1 MLSAVSS
8 VYAQTLPR
16 MALIPAGAFEMG
28 DHLGFVDPKHGGD
41 ETPIHTVRLDAF
53 HMGICDVTTLQYCEF
68 LNAAL
73 AQRQIEVRKGG
84 VYLAGGSDL
93 LCDTRASSPSSE
105 VGWDGQAFTVL
116 DRKERHPMV
125 CVRWHGAVAY
135 CNWLSAQS
143 KLPLCYDTK
152 TWSCNFNVSGFRLP
166 TEAEWEYAARGGQQK
181 PYFNFPWGDDADPLK
196 ANVPESRNP
205 FRVTQRPSAPPAGY
219 KASSEGPGGQA
230 WRAGTLPLTTPVG
243 FFDGSLRR
251 KADFGWPGEQE
262 TFQTANGANGFGL
275 YDMSGNVWQWCTE
288 WYERGYYAYSPSEN
302 PPGPAEGSPMP
313 DGKGYRCM
321 RGGNWFNGEFGHGRV
336 SNRDPSYY
344 RGPDPVT
351 GLSDADGPWFHIGF
365 RVIRPV
371 SAESRPAA
379 KLTPVQNLPRGGGAS
394 GGRPEREQSASGGRQ
409 GEGQRPVAP
418 VFAALDRNGDGAID
432 AEDMAAAAQS
442 LKKLDKNGDGAISPD
457 EYQPQRPGQGGREGA
472 GMRGN
477 EPARTEAPQQARAAA
492 APARPLPAGSFVLR
506 SPAVTDGGDL
516 PKEFTGDGDSVSPP
530 LEWSG
535 APAGTQ
541 SYSLIMHHTDAKG
554 ENVTYW
560 ILYNMPATV
569 KSLPKNAQG
578 VGTLGVSSRGN
589 HAGYSAPHSKGPG
602 SRTYVF
608 TVYALAAPAPL
619 ALPTTG
625 VTQEALLAAVKD
637 KILASADLSA
647 SYTRYTVAGGEQGKD
662 AAGEVQRPPQQEG
675 ARPDSAAREER
686 AGGQG
691 SGERRAAGGGGGR
704 IAENNKTP
712 ASPNPGQTVGVF
724 LNTAKACPGYTLL
737 APKHNTN
744 VYLMDNAGQ
753 IVHQW
758 KTEYYPGQS
767 VYLKP
772 NGNLLHTCMVRS
784 RSFTGGGE
792 GGRIEE
798 YDWAGRLIWEFSY
811 STDRYQQH
819 HDIAPLPNGNILM
832 LVVEKKTAADCV
844 AAGWPAEMIQDREL
858 YPEAVVEVQP
868 IYPSGGKVVW
878 EWRVWDHM
886 VQEFDKTKANYG
898 DIAAHPELIA
908 MRGGPGGR
916 GPTAFWNHANS
927 INYNAKLDQISISAR
942 GQSEIWF
949 LDHSTTTKEAAGHA
963 GGRHGKGGDLIYR
976 WGNPSAYDR
985 GTERD
990 AQLNQQH
997 DGEWIPEGCPGAGHV
1012 TIFNNGYNRGY
1023 TSIEEIVPPL
1033 DASGRYI
1040 LEAGKPYGPEK
1051 AFWHY
1056 EAKNRTDF
1064 FSSEI
1069 SGAHRLPNGNTLI
1082 CAGVIGNL
1090 FEVTAA
1096 GEKVW
1101 QYVNPVVRGG
1111 ILAQGELPGKD
1122 VRGHLFNAVFK
1133 VHRYAPDYLGLQGRD
1148 LTPKGVIELPV
1159 SQKGKTGMDQADAAP
1174 GERPPE
1180 AGGRSTQRGGGDN
1193 SDRRPTRE
1201 NR

>member
-1 MLSAVSS
+1 MKNRLTFVRIAAVTLSVALAAPLAALTV
-8 VYAQTLPR
+8 PK
-16 MALIPAGAFEMG
+16 MAAIPAGTFEMG
-28 DHLGFVDPKHGGD
+28 DHHGFVDPKHGGD
-41 ETPIHTVRLDAF
+41 ETPLHTVRLDAF
-53 HMGICDVTTLQYCEF
+53 HMGVYDITTAEYAAF
-68 LNAAL
+68 LNDAMKK
-73 AQRQIEVRKGG
+73 RQIEVRQGG
-84 VYLAGGSDL
+84 VYLSGGSDL

-105 VGWDGQAFTVL
+105 VGWDGQTFSVL
-116 DRKERHPMV
+116 DKKERHPMV
-125 CVRWHGAVAY
+125 CVRWHGAAAY

-143 KLPLCYDTK
+143 KRPLCYDAK
-152 TWSCNFNVSGFRLP
+152 TWDCNFNVSGYRLP
-166 TEAEWEYAARGGQQK
+166 TEAEWEYAGRGGRQK
-181 PYFNFPWGDDADPLK
+181 PYFNFPWGDDSDPLK

-205 FRVTQRPSAPPAGY
+205 FRVAQRPSAPPAGY
-219 KASSEGPGGQA
+219 KASEGPGGQA
-230 WRAGTLPLTTPVG
+230 WRSGALPLTTPVG

-288 WYERGYYAYSPSEN
+288 WYERGYYAYSPAEN
-302 PPGPAEGSPMP
+302 PPGPAQGSPMP
-313 DGKGYRCM
+313 DGKPYRCM
-321 RGGNWFNGEFGHGRV
+321 RGGSWFNGEFGHGRV

-365 RVIRPV
+365 RVVLPV

-379 KLTPVQNLPRGGGAS
+379 KLTPVQSVPRGAGSPGV
-394 GGRPEREQSASGGRQ
+394 RPEREASAASGRP
-409 GEGQRPVAP
+409 GEPQRPVAP
-418 VFAALDRNGDGAID
+418 VFGALDRNSDGAID
-432 AEDMAAAAQS
+432 AEDMAAAAAS
-442 LKKLDKNGDGAISPD
+442 LKKLDKNGDGAITAD
-457 EYQPQRPGQGGREGA
+457 EYQPQRQGQGGREGA
-472 GMRGN
+472 GVRRN
-477 EPARTEAPQQARAAA
+477 EPAPAAAPQQARAAA
-492 APARPLPAGSFVLR
+492 EPASQKPSGSFVLR
-506 SPAVTDGGDL
+506 SPAVTDGGAL
-516 PKEFTGDGDSVSPP
+516 PKEFTGDGDSASPP

-541 SYSLIMHHTDAKG
+541 SYALIMHHTDAKG

-569 KSLPKNAQG
+569 TSLPKNAQG

-602 SRTYVF
+602 TRVYVF
-608 TVYALAAPAPL
+608 TVYALSLPVPL
-619 ALPTTG
+619 ALPKAG
-625 VTQEALLAAVKD
+625 VTKEALLAAVKG
-637 KILASADLSA
+637 KILASADLST
-647 SYTRYTVAGGEQGKD
+647 SYTRYTVAGGEQGAD
-662 AAGEVQRPPQQEG
+662 VQRPPQESAGRQDRAARAERRPQQEG
-675 ARPDSAAREER
+675 P
-686 AGGQG
+686 
-691 SGERRAAGGGGGR
+691 GGGGR

-772 NGNLLHTCMVRS
+772 NGNLLHTCMTRN

-798 YDWAGRLIWEFSY
+798 YDWAGKLIWEFSY

-844 AAGWPAEMIQDREL
+844 AAGWPAEMIQDREI
-858 YPEAVVEVQP
+858 YPDGVVEIQP
-868 IYPSGGKVVW
+868 VYPSGGKVVW
-878 EWRVWDHM
+878 EWRAWDHM

-898 DIAAHPELIA
+898 EIAAHPELIA

-927 INYNAKLDQISISAR
+927 INFNAKLDQISISAR

-949 LDHSTTTKEAAGHA
+949 IDHSTTSQQAASHA

-976 WGNPSAYDR
+976 WGNPAAYGR
-985 GTERD
+985 GAARD

-1033 DASGRYI
+1033 DARGRYV
-1040 LEAGKPYGPEK
+1040 LEAGQPYGPEK

-1082 CAGVIGNL
+1082 CAGVIGHL
-1090 FEVTAA
+1090 FEVTPE
-1096 GEKVW
+1096 GETVW
-1101 QYVNPVVRGG
+1101 QFVNPVVRGG
-1111 ILAQGELPGKD
+1111 TLAQGELPGKEI
-1122 VRGHLFNAVFK
+1122 
-1133 VHRYAPDYLGLQGRD
+1133 GRAH
-1148 LTPKGVIELPV
+1148 V
-1159 SQKGKTGMDQADAAP
+1159 
-1174 GERPPE
+1174 
-1180 AGGRSTQRGGGDN
+1180 
-1193 SDRRPTRE
+1193 
-1201 NR
+1201 